1 LQFFAAEFSGGI
13 RNPMRFKIDIMLGR
27 EEKKY
32 SLKLDIENN
41 FFFFFFFFI
50 LFFFFFSFFSFFL
63 SGLQNESR
71 LRIGYLYP
79 VASFGR
85 LFMWSDMQG
94 NCVLHVNYF
103 VVFILPR

>member
-1 LQFFAAEFSGGI
+1 VCEEEAAWRYSLQFFAAEFSGGI
-13 RNPMRFKIDIMLGR
+13 RNPMRFKFDIMLGR
-27 EEKKY
+27 EKKKY

-41 FFFFFFFFI
+41 FFFFFF
-50 LFFFFFSFFSFFL
+50 LFSFWL
-63 SGLQNESR
+63 GNESR

-85 LFMWSDMQG
+85 LFMWSDIQG
-94 NCVLHVNYF
+94 NCVLHVKYF

>member
-1 LQFFAAEFSGGI
+1 
-13 RNPMRFKIDIMLGR
+13 MRFKFGIMLGR
-27 EEKKY
+27 EKTKY

-41 FFFFFFFFI
+41 FFS
-50 LFFFFFSFFSFFL
+50 LFFL

-71 LRIGYLYP
+71 LRIGYMYP

-85 LFMWSDMQG
+85 LFMQSDMQG
-94 NCVLHVNYF
+94 NCVLHVKYF